1 LSSAVPPNCLLT
13 RISARDSKFAA
24 IVVGPKKARFTVHEE
39 LLTYHSPY
47 FRAALTGGFKEAED
61 KAVTL
66 SEERVPIVEFFVH
79 WLYYQCLP
87 NADDPIDLYDA
98 WNDGEADGELM
109 TSNLIELYVFG
120 DKFDVPGLKSQAMTD
135 LFKHIEDVEGTEL
148 PSADAIRFAFGNL
161 PEHAP
166 LLQFL
171 ADTYCHWARSSM
183 WEHFGRDD
191 WPPAFLGRVLGQ
203 YTEFAHGDRDRFI
216 YKDPCDYHAHRD
228 GEERLACEIA
238 QGLGH
243 DY

>member
-135 LFKHIEDVEGTEL
+135 LLSISRTWRVPSSLQRTPFASRSATYPNTPRSSSFSLTPTATGRDHQCGNTLVVMTGRRRFLGACWDSTRNLHMVIVIGSSTKILATIMLTE
-148 PSADAIRFAFGNL
+148 
-161 PEHAP
+161 
-166 LLQFL
+166 
-171 ADTYCHWARSSM
+171 TARSA
-183 WEHFGRDD
+183 W
-191 WPPAFLGRVLGQ
+191 
-203 YTEFAHGDRDRFI
+203 
-216 YKDPCDYHAHRD
+216 
-228 GEERLACEIA
+228 LAR
-238 QGLGH
+238 
-243 DY
+243 